1 MKGKTKKPEHTSWGD
16 RRQVARKR
24 ASTALRQR
32 IVHRWWMFCQHRR
45 IMHVGPYLCTA
56 GMPKVFPLPYES
68 YCTLVSACKIVRIQP
83 TVEDLLRRPSV
94 TPLELQAASSGAHR
108 IHCTAR
114 GAKQW
119 FSGCKPA
126 SFHTNV
132 RPADRDDVPDER
144 DDRDVSDLAVHG
156 RSRSTGE
163 RTPPAMD
170 YTLAECSA
178 RKPKPPFVLL
188 IVRFSSIAPSVRHC
202 TA

>member
-56 GMPKVFPLPYES
+56 GMPKFFHCRTVRSYQRAKSYGFNQPLRIS
-68 YCTLVSACKIVRIQP
+68 FVVQVSHRWNYKPPVLEHTVSIVLPVAQSSSF
-83 TVEDLLRRPSV
+83 LGASRRPS
-94 TPLELQAASSGAHR
+94 
-108 IHCTAR
+108 I
-114 GAKQW
+114 
-119 FSGCKPA
+119 
-126 SFHTNV
+126 TNV

-178 RKPKPPFVLL
+178 RKPKPPIVLL